1 MFTYHDIDTAPEA
14 SKALMEKSI
23 ANFGRLPD
31 MHRILAEAP
40 AAYEAYLTTM
50 ALFANK
56 STFTPTEQQV
66 VFMTMNFENKCH
78 YCIPGHTVLM
88 KMQNISD
95 DIIEAL
101 REGTPLADAKLEAL
115 RTYTK
120 AVIQSRGRIG
130 EDGLQAFLDAGYNKR
145 QALEVLVGIAA
156 KTISNFTNALANT
169 RLNEVVQK
177 YAWTHPDDR

>member
-1 MFTYHDIDTAPEA
+1 MFTYHEIDTAPEE
-14 SKALMEKSI
+14 SKALMEKS
-23 ANFGRLPD
+23 AAAFGRVPD
-31 MHRILAEAP
+31 MHKILAEAP

-50 ALFANK
+50 ELFGNK

-115 RTYTK
+115 RTYTREMFNT
-120 AVIQSRGRIG
+120 RGRIG
-130 EDGLQAFLDAGYNKR
+130 EDGLKAFLDAGYTQR
-145 QALEVLVGIAA
+145 QSLEVLVGIAA
-156 KTISNFTNALANT
+156 KTISNFTNALADT
-169 RLNEVVQK
+169 RLNEVVSK